1 MSIGKI
7 VKVTLVAGVLD
18 IASVIVFTLMAGN
31 PPARMLA
38 GIASGP
44 LGDDVRAT
52 AWAPA
57 MGLAIHFAIMAA
69 MVGAYAFVAARQ
81 PQLIGRLGPVAA
93 GIGYGLILYL
103 IMYWVVLPLRWPA
116 LHPQTELAT
125 VAKAVFAHTILVG
138 LPIALML
145 SPRTADTAMPAAA
158 GP

>member
-7 VKVTLVAGVLD
+7 AKVTLVAGTLD
-18 IASVIVFTLMAGN
+18 IASAIVFTLMAGN

-44 LGDDVRAT
+44 LGNDVRAT
-52 AWAPA
+52 ASAPA
-57 MGLAIHFAIMAA
+57 VGLAVHFVIMAA
-69 MVGAYAFVAARQ
+69 MVGAYAFVATRQ
-81 PQLIGRLGPVAA
+81 PQLVARLGPVAA

-103 IMYWVVLPLRWPA
+103 IMYWVVLPLRWPT
-116 LHPQTELAT
+116 LHPQTELAM

-138 LPIALML
+138 LPIALMF
-145 SPRTADTAMPAAA
+145 SPRTAGTSMPVAA